1 MCILHIC
8 WAEQVVDVVDRV
20 IAMTEPDI
28 AANYDKQLVTEQAT
42 AKFVEDT
49 GAPTPLSSRVAC
61 FVSPVILQSIYY
73 AFTIFRNLSPE
84 VLNLYWNSLSFR
96 GGFNVS
102 IRIFCKRIA
111 RYSNHRSPCTSHTCL
126 SRSRERVASAKHHA
140 PGHRGAARTV
150 QRAATEAL
158 VAALRRGVAAVP
170 LHPRGVP

>member
-8 WAEQVVDVVDRV
+8 WAEQVIDVVDRV

-73 AFTIFRNLSPE
+73 AFTIIT
-84 VLNLYWNSLSFR
+84 Y
-96 GGFNVS
+96 
-102 IRIFCKRIA
+102 
-111 RYSNHRSPCTSHTCL
+111 
-126 SRSRERVASAKHHA
+126 
-140 PGHRGAARTV
+140 V
-150 QRAATEAL
+150 QRDLFA
-158 VAALRRGVAAVP
+158 
-170 LHPRGVP
+170 

>member
-73 AFTIFRNLSPE
+73 AFTIIP
-84 VLNLYWNSLSFR
+84 Y
-96 GGFNVS
+96 
-102 IRIFCKRIA
+102 
-111 RYSNHRSPCTSHTCL
+111 
-126 SRSRERVASAKHHA
+126 
-140 PGHRGAARTV
+140 V
-150 QRAATEAL
+150 QRDLLPEQ
-158 VAALRRGVAAVP
+158 VWRRPTMRWSVLAKS
-170 LHPRGVP
+170 L